1 MSKGTKVILW
11 IIGILLTMIIG
22 IVASGYLYFN
32 HLVNKTT
39 KVEINK
45 ENIGITEEVEEKL
58 SKYNDTII
66 NIALFGVDADENGVG
81 RSDSIMITT
90 IDTVHKK
97 LKLTSVMRDSYVD
110 IEGYGNDKINHAYA
124 FGGPELAINT
134 LNRNFD
140 LNIKDFVA
148 VNFSTLPK
156 IIDKLGGVDID
167 VDAEELNYINGYI
180 NDINRINGTNSSQ
193 ISSVGVQHMDGTQAM
208 AYCRIRYTSG
218 GDYKR
223 TERHRE
229 VLSAIFSKALSL
241 NVTEYPSILNEILP
255 MVETNLK
262 SSDILDLGSEV
273 LKMGKST
280 LEQERFPRDGYCQ
293 GEMING
299 VYYLTFDKATTV
311 NQIHNYIFEDKLD

>member
-58 SKYNDTII
+58 SKYSDTII

-81 RSDSIMITT
+81 RSDSIMIAT

-110 IEGYGNDKINHAYA
+110 IEGYGYDKINHAYA

-140 LNIKDFVA
+140 LNIKDFVS
-148 VNFSTLPK
+148 VNFSTLPR
-156 IIDKLGGVDID
+156 IIDRLGGVEIEITDEEVSHID
-167 VDAEELNYINGYI
+167 GIYSAGLYTLTG
-180 NDINRINGTNSSQ
+180 SQ
-193 ISSVGVQHMDGTQAM
+193 ALQYS
-208 AYCRIRYTSG
+208 RIRYASG

-223 TERHRE
+223 TERQRN
-229 VLSAIFSKALSL
+229 VLNSVFEKILQI
-241 NVTEYPSILNEILP
+241 NVTTYPSLLNEILP
-255 MVETNLK
+255 MVETSLK
-262 SSDILDLGSEV
+262 ASDILDLGNEV

-299 VYYLTFDKATTV
+299 IYYLTFDKATTV
-311 NQIHNYIFEDKLD
+311 NQMHDYIFEDKLD

>member
-1 MSKGTKVILW
+1 MSKGKKVVLS
-11 IIGILLTMIIG
+11 IIGILLTIIIG
-22 IVASGYLYFN
+22 IVSSGYFYFN

-45 ENIGITEEVEEKL
+45 ENIGITEEVKEKL

-81 RSDSIMITT
+81 RSDSIMIAT

-110 IEGYGNDKINHAYA
+110 IEGYGYDKINHAYA
-124 FGGPELAINT
+124 FGGPELAIST

-140 LNIKDFVA
+140 LNIKDFVS
-148 VNFSTLPK
+148 VNFSTLPR
-156 IIDKLGGVDID
+156 IIDRLGGVEIEITDEEVSHIDDIYS
-167 VDAEELNYINGYI
+167 AGLYTLTG
-180 NDINRINGTNSSQ
+180 SQ
-193 ISSVGVQHMDGTQAM
+193 ALQYS
-208 AYCRIRYTSG
+208 RIRYASG

-223 TERHRE
+223 TERQRN
-229 VLSAIFSKALSL
+229 VLNSVFEKILQI
-241 NVTEYPSILNEILP
+241 NVTTYPSLLNEILP
-255 MVETNLK
+255 MVETSLK
-262 SSDILDLGSEV
+262 SSDILDLANEV

-311 NQIHNYIFEDKLD
+311 KQIHNYIFEDKLD